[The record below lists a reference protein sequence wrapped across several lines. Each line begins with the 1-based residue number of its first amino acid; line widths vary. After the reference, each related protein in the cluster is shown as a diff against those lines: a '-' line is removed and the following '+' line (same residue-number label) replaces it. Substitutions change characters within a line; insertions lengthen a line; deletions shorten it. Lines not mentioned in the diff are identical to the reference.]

1 MIEPRQRPNV
11 VDVRDGLLHRQVVDA
26 DAENA
31 AVAAQC
37 TGMKGEL
44 GIASCAVASER
55 RRDGNIAEVSRTRR
69 WF

>member
-1 MIEPRQRPNV
+1 MIEPRQCPDV
-11 VDVRDGLLHRQVVDA
+11 VDIRDCLLHRQVVDA

-44 GIASCAVASER
+44 GIALCVRLPR
-55 RRDGNIAEVSRTRR
+55 REKTDGNIAEVSRTRR
-69 WF
+69 